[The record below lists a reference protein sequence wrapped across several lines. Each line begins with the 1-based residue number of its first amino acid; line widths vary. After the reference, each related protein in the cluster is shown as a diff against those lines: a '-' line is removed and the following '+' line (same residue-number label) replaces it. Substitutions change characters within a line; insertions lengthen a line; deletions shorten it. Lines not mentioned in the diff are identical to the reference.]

1 MGDLIGLVAVVMI
14 FMVPIMAIVTSHRKE
29 ILEMQMQNGQND
41 GALRAEVDRLRDE
54 LRALRDTTTQ
64 YDMSIDHPLQTLDS
78 RVSALEVTTRSAPKA
93 EAQQVITRSL

>member
-29 ILEMQMQNGQND
+29 ILEMQLLNGQNE
-41 GALRAEVDRLRDE
+41 GNLRAEVERLREE

-64 YDMSIDHPLQTLDS
+64 YDMSIDHTLQTLDS
-78 RVSALEVTTRSAPKA
+78 RVTSLELTNRAAKT
-93 EAQQVITRSL
+93 EAQQVISRNM